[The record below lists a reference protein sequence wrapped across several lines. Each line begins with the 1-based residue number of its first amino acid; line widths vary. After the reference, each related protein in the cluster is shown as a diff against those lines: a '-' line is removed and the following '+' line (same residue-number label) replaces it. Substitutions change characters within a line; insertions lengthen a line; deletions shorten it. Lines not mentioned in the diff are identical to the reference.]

1 VHGFK
6 FKNIVYNGVWQITD
20 RTLYFANEWYEKLK
34 EFMDKKVEMRKNFL
48 RNTPFLNADG
58 KSHVQWLIPTFGQ
71 VDSLTEFETEDVGKL
86 QDENELGDSGGNTIH
101 MRQGLAKI
109 RFLSDVLKRSSLAA
123 MPILLTAHVGKDI
136 PMDARAG
143 PIKKLQFLRNG
154 DKVKGVTDKFF
165 FLTSLVLQCQNA
177 APFVNK
183 ETKAAEYPLDSSDN
197 SNKGDTDLNTITAIL
212 LRNKNGPTG
221 HILPL
226 IISQRDGVLS
236 GLTEFHYCKENDR
249 YGLEGNMQNYTMAL
263 RPSVKLSRT
272 SVRSKIDADPLLDR
286 AINITSEMCQ
296 IKNFWHHIGSD
307 LMCTPKQL
315 HDDLVALGYDWDVLL
330 KTRGWW
336 SMDNDSQDLP
346 PFLSTMDLL
355 RMRKGLYHPYWLA
368 EDKKTRL
375 NMMSKE
381 VKVYL
386 SDLIEKTKKMK
397 LEPIV
402 QKEEDF
408 IEA

>member
-1 VHGFK
+1 
-6 FKNIVYNGVWQITD
+6 
-20 RTLYFANEWYEKLK
+20 
-34 EFMDKKVEMRKNFL
+34 M
-48 RNTPFLNADG
+48 
-58 KSHVQWLIPTFGQ
+58 S
-71 VDSLTEFETEDVGKL
+71 
-86 QDENELGDSGGNTIH
+86 
-101 MRQGLAKI
+101 
-109 RFLSDVLKRSSLAA
+109 
-123 MPILLTAHVGKDI
+123 
-136 PMDARAG
+136 
-143 PIKKLQFLRNG
+143 
-154 DKVKGVTDKFF
+154 
-165 FLTSLVLQCQNA
+165 
-177 APFVNK
+177 
-183 ETKAAEYPLDSSDN
+183 KAAEYPLDSSDN

>member
-1 VHGFK
+1 
-6 FKNIVYNGVWQITD
+6 
-20 RTLYFANEWYEKLK
+20 
-34 EFMDKKVEMRKNFL
+34 
-48 RNTPFLNADG
+48 
-58 KSHVQWLIPTFGQ
+58 
-71 VDSLTEFETEDVGKL
+71 
-86 QDENELGDSGGNTIH
+86 
-101 MRQGLAKI
+101 
-109 RFLSDVLKRSSLAA
+109 
-123 MPILLTAHVGKDI
+123 
-136 PMDARAG
+136 
-143 PIKKLQFLRNG
+143 
-154 DKVKGVTDKFF
+154 
-165 FLTSLVLQCQNA
+165 
-177 APFVNK
+177 
-183 ETKAAEYPLDSSDN
+183 
-197 SNKGDTDLNTITAIL
+197 
-212 LRNKNGPTG
+212 
-221 HILPL
+221 
-226 IISQRDGVLS
+226 
-236 GLTEFHYCKENDR
+236 
-249 YGLEGNMQNYTMAL
+249 
-263 RPSVKLSRT
+263 
-272 SVRSKIDADPLLDR
+272 
-286 AINITSEMCQ
+286 
-296 IKNFWHHIGSD
+296 
-307 LMCTPKQL
+307 MCTPKQL